1 MSGTA
6 ASDAVLAAG
15 AVCWKVTRKGKLR
28 ILVVHRTQH
37 RDVSLPKGKL
47 DPGETLPET
56 AVREIAEETGLIVA
70 LGRPARGRRVRPA
83 ERQAQSRVLLG
94 GRDRRPRDR
103 ELDVRLE
110 RRDRAAHVAEPE
122 EGDAFSSRT
131 RTTSTSSTGSPNSPR
146 RAGHALSRSSPCGTA
161 RRPRRSDW
169 PGPDATRPLLP
180 RGETQALSI
189 AQGIAAFRPATLISS
204 TAVRCTTTLAETARV
219 TGLDVD
225 QSDDISQDAYTSR
238 GTAVTA
244 LVETRLAAHCDDGV
258 LQPRPGASADH
269 RRRRARDRHSRQ
281 RAPPSCGRTLD
292 RALRGAARSRRPPRD
307 GDRRRRDPRSGR
319 LEPRAFAPDAAALVR
334 RSLTSRSPSTRSL
347 VTRRS

>member
-1 MSGTA
+1 M
-6 ASDAVLAAG
+6 LAAG

-37 RDVSLPKGKL
+37 KDVSLPKGKL

-70 LGRPARGRRVRPA
+70 LGAPLGVVEYDLPGGKPKVVYYWAAETDAHAIANSTFVSNDEIEQLTWLSLKKARAQLSYPHDVDIVDRFAELAAQGRA
-83 ERQAQSRVLLG
+83 
-94 GRDRRPRDR
+94 
-103 ELDVRLE
+103 
-110 RRDRAAHVAEPE
+110 
-122 EGDAFSSRT
+122 RT
-131 RTTSTSSTGSPNSPR
+131 F
-146 RAGHALSRSSPCGTA
+146 AIIALRHGKATP
-161 RRPRRSDW
+161 PSDW

-244 LVETRLAAHCDDGV
+244 LVETRLAAHATTVFCSHGPV
-258 LQPRPGASADH
+258 LPQIIDAVTLATDTPDSGLL
-269 RRRRARDRHSRQ
+269 RRA
-281 RAPPSCGRTLD
+281 AEL
-292 RALRGAARSRRPPRD
+292 
-307 GDRRRRDPRSGR
+307 
-319 LEPRAFAPDAAALVR
+319 
-334 RSLTSRSPSTRSL
+334 STGHYAVL
-347 VTRRS
+347 HVPVDHPETGIVAVEIHGPAV